1 MHEDKFALT
10 ILFVLEPQNNTA
22 QASNDNIVAQDAL
35 IGLRAYCS
43 MVHARIVDYLSQ
55 LCEYWFIRNGVL
67 ILDGKLNTA
76 FTPAELLKWMKEPPL
91 LEQKRANL
99 RRSIET
105 MERALAAAESE

>member
-1 MHEDKFALT
+1 MHEFKFFFT
-10 ILFVLEPQNNTA
+10 VLFVEPTPNNA
-22 QASNDNIVAQDAL
+22 AEASSDNMASRDAL
-35 IGLRAYCS
+35 IGLQAYCS
-43 MVHARIVDYLSQ
+43 IVHARIVDHLSQ

-76 FTPAELLKWMKEPPL
+76 FSPAELLKYMKEPPL

-105 MERALAAAESE
+105 MEKALAAAET

>member
-1 MHEDKFALT
+1 MHEYKFALT
-10 ILFVLEPQNNTA
+10 VLFVAEA
-22 QASNDNIVAQDAL
+22 RRGAAEASSDNMAPQDAL

-43 MVHARIVDYLSQ
+43 IVHARIVDHLSQ

-76 FTPAELLKWMKEPPL
+76 FTPVELLKWMKESPL

-105 MERALAAAESE
+105 MERALVAAESE

>member
-1 MHEDKFALT
+1 MHEYKFILTAL
-10 ILFVLEPQNNTA
+10 FAAE
-22 QASNDNIVAQDAL
+22 ASNDSMAPQDAL

-43 MVHARIVDYLSQ
+43 IVQARIVDHLSQ

-76 FTPAELLKWMKEPPL
+76 FSPAELLKWMKESPL

-105 MERALAAAESE
+105 MERALIAAESE

>member
-1 MHEDKFALT
+1 
-10 ILFVLEPQNNTA
+10 LFVVEAQNRA
-22 QASNDNIVAQDAL
+22 AAASSDNIVAQDAL
-35 IGLRAYCS
+35 IGLQAYCS
-43 MVHARIVDYLSQ
+43 IVHARIVDHLSQ
-55 LCEYWFIRNGVL
+55 LCDYWFIRNGVL

-76 FTPAELLKWMKEPPL
+76 FTPAELLKWMKESPL

>member
-1 MHEDKFALT
+1 MA
-10 ILFVLEPQNNTA
+10 PQ
-22 QASNDNIVAQDAL
+22 DVL

-43 MVHARIVDYLSQ
+43 IVHARIDDHLSQ
-55 LCEYWFIRNGVL
+55 LCDYWFIRNGVL

-105 MERALAAAESE
+105 MERALVAANSE

>member
-1 MHEDKFALT
+1 M
-10 ILFVLEPQNNTA
+10 FVVEAQNRA
-22 QASNDNIVAQDAL
+22 AAASSDNIVAQDAL
-35 IGLRAYCS
+35 IGLQAYCS
-43 MVHARIVDYLSQ
+43 IVHARIVDHLSQ
-55 LCEYWFIRNGVL
+55 LCDYWFIRNGVL

-76 FTPAELLKWMKEPPL
+76 FTPAELLKWMKESPL